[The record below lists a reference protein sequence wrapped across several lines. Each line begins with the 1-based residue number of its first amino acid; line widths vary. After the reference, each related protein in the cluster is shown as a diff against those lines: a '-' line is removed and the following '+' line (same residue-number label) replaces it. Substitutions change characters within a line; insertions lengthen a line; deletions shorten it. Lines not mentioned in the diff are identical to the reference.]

1 MMLTAT
7 ESAVQGGARLVEVVV
22 LVSLVERVVR
32 HLGA

>member
-7 ESAVQGGARLVEVVV
+7 ESAVQGGVRLVEVVA